1 MTARIFLL
9 VDDDPDDIEMFCE
22 ALAEIDNTILCYFSS
37 NGKEAFLKLD
47 TKVLPVPDII
57 FLDINMPQ
65 MNGWRCLEKLKQND
79 VYKNIPVFMYSTSSN
94 PKDKAISSELGALRF
109 FTKPNS
115 YSLLKQMLESVLL
128 L

>member
-1 MTARIFLL
+1 MKARIFLL
-9 VDDDPDDIEMFCE
+9 VDDDADDIELFCE
-22 ALAEIDNTILCYFSS
+22 ALTEIDNSILCYFAS
-37 NGKEAFLKLD
+37 NGKEALIQLNAHAI
-47 TKVLPVPDII
+47 PVPDII

-79 VYKNIPVFMYSTSSN
+79 GYKNIPVCMYSTSSN
-94 PKDKAISSELGALRF
+94 PKDKAISLELGALRF
-109 FTKPNS
+109 FTKPNT